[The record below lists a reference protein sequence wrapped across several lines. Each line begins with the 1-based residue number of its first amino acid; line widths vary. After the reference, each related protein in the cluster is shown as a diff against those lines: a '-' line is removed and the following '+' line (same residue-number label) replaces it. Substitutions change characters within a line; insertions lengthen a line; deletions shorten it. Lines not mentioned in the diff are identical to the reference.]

1 MQFDSLRLSGVP
13 ADIYVHPP
21 PPPIPPPPPPPASPP
36 PNSQPFPLA
45 KGLFTVPS
53 PIPQHHRP
61 KNPLPWQ
68 RLPCNKQRADIR
80 QTPSRFKKK
89 KRKKAEKKVDGDISS
104 SQEAKKK
111 LLRLSSLKGR
121 GSGSGTGFT
130 NAGCGGAD
138 RMFCLLWILPYLT
151 KTWEPVASRE
161 GVTTPRKLL
170 VKH

>member
-1 MQFDSLRLSGVP
+1 MQFDSLP

-21 PPPIPPPPPPPASPP
+21 PRPTTTRLPSPS
-36 PNSQPFPLA
+36 NSQPFPLA

-61 KNPLPWQ
+61 KNPLP
-68 RLPCNKQRADIR
+68 CNKQRADVR

-89 KRKKAEKKVDGDISS
+89 ERKKAEKKVDGDISS
-104 SQEAKKK
+104 SQEAKRK

-151 KTWEPVASRE
+151 KTWEPVTSRE

-170 VKH
+170 VKHT